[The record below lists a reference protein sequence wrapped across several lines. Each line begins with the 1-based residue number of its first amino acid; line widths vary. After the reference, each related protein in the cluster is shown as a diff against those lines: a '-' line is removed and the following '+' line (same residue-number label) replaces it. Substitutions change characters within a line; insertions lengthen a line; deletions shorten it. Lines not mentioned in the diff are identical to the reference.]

1 MDLLRERH
9 DVVEVLTINRPA
21 SANALDPQLLV
32 DLMETLKELDQDDS
46 VRAIVLTGAGERH
59 FCAGMDLAA
68 FSAPPE
74 EEEGESAAGSSG
86 FGGHS
91 ELDLFQHPCDKPIIA
106 AVNGTA
112 VGGGF
117 ELVLSCD
124 LVVAI
129 EGARFGLPEVRR
141 GLIAGGG
148 GTLLGTRI
156 PLALALEVALTGQFV
171 DAERAAQWG
180 LVNRVVPAADLV
192 ATALELAT
200 LIAANGPLAVR
211 TAKRLMRRA
220 VTDQANSGWGSPEEL
235 RSVFQS
241 EDAREGA
248 MAFMEKRAPEW
259 KGR

>member
-9 DVVEVLTINRPA
+9 DAVEVLTMNRPA

-32 DLMETLKELDQDDS
+32 DLMETLAELDGDDA
-46 VRAIVLTGAGERH
+46 VRAIILTGAGERH

-68 FSAPPE
+68 FSAAPADDG
-74 EEEGESAAGSSG
+74 GEAEDASG

-117 ELVLSCD
+117 ELALSCD
-124 LVVAI
+124 LVVSV

-171 DAERAAQWG
+171 EAERAARWG
-180 LVNRVVPAADLV
+180 LVNRVVPAADLM
-192 ATALELAT
+192 ATALELAE

-211 TAKRLMRRA
+211 TAKKLMRRA
-220 VTDQANSGWGSPEEL
+220 VSDQPSSGWGTPEEL
-235 RSVFQS
+235 QLVFRS
-241 EDAREGA
+241 EDAREGS